1 MEAAEPTEPVEP
13 VEPVQPAQPA
23 QPAQLAQ
30 PAQSAQPAQPAQPT
44 EPYIFLK
51 KNGNEIKHKTKKA
64 FTLFESSFPGIKKI
78 TSKEKFVFIAPD
90 VQL

>member
-23 QPAQLAQ
+23 QPAQL
-30 PAQSAQPAQPAQPT
+30 AQPAQPAQPT